1 MQIVIVFDAEKGENY
16 YTAERLGKHI
26 RTSLDKK
33 WIIPDV
39 HPGKTIVIV
48 KEKTEME

>member
-39 HPGKTIVIV
+39 HMNALAVLPTL
-48 KEKTEME
+48 